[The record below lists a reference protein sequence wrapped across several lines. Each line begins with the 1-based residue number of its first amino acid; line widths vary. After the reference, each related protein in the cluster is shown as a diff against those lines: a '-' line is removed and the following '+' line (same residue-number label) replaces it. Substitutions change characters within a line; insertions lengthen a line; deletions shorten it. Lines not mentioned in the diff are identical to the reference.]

1 MPEGV
6 FTRGGDTKLQE
17 QLGFSPK
24 TPFDGSQCSE
34 FLLEKGP
41 GIASFS
47 SPPLPLLSCRRQRKS
62 APLPNS
68 AHAASQ
74 CRPYRS
80 RSTGMVCRRSPQ
92 ALRLGMEHASSKKA
106 VWYAESF
113 HRDDQD
119 FNFNSVRDLADFLTA
134 RHFSGRCI
142 ASARNISSNVGY
154 PIVHIQSVSSSN
166 VRTSFDLLVD
176 AYCSTKIF
184 VNLPGLSRLLVRKI
198 TKVMACGTFPLTS
211 SSRSSFGLSQHGAVR
226 ASQASRL
233 LRPR

>member
-41 GIASFS
+41 GS
-47 SPPLPLLSCRRQRKS
+47 RQRKS

-119 FNFNSVRDLADFLTA
+119 FNFNSVRDLADFLTT

-142 ASARNISSNVGY
+142 ASARNISATSVTLSSTFSLFRHLMCVRHSTCWST
-154 PIVHIQSVSSSN
+154 PIARRRSLSTSRACLDCSSGKS
-166 VRTSFDLLVD
+166 
-176 AYCSTKIF
+176 
-184 VNLPGLSRLLVRKI
+184 P
-198 TKVMACGTFPLTS
+198 
-211 SSRSSFGLSQHGAVR
+211 RSWRVEHFL
-226 ASQASRL
+226 
-233 LRPR
+233 

>member
-1 MPEGV
+1 MP
-6 FTRGGDTKLQE
+6 TL
-17 QLGFSPK
+17 
-24 TPFDGSQCSE
+24 
-34 FLLEKGP
+34 
-41 GIASFS
+41 SFS
-47 SPPLPLLSCRRQRKS
+47 EHRNGLPEKS
-62 APLPNS
+62 ASTTARYGTRFEQKSGLV
-68 AHAASQ
+68 
-74 CRPYRS
+74 CRVVSSRRS
-80 RSTGMVCRRSPQ
+80 RFQFQFGSRPRRFSHD
-92 ALRLGMEHASSKKA
+92 AAFLGTMYRKR
-106 VWYAESF
+106 AEYI
-113 HRDDQD
+113 
-119 FNFNSVRDLADFLTA
+119 
-134 RHFSGRCI
+134 G
-142 ASARNISSNVGY
+142 NVGY